1 MRFACALAAALLLA
15 GLPAA
20 GLPAAAAPE
29 SEAGYPPTG
38 DVTYA
43 VFRNGD
49 QIGTHEMDFTRV
61 GDRYQVVTRI
71 NIAVTVL
78 GVTFFR
84 FVTASD
90 ELWIDGKFASF
101 VAKTDYDGKLH
112 DVTVRPSGGG
122 LAVADNGV
130 TTVAPGDPLPGTL
143 WNPAS
148 LKATQLIDPTDG
160 TLKQVQV
167 IDRGSEQITVRGR
180 PMAARHVSFIGG
192 IQREVWYGPDDRI
205 VHIEYRGPDGSLVV
219 TELR

>member
-1 MRFACALAAALLLA
+1 MRLAYVLAAALLV
-15 GLPAA
+15 A
-20 GLPAAAAPE
+20 GLPAAATPE
-29 SEAGYPPTG
+29 GEAGYPPTG

-43 VFRNGD
+43 VLRNGD
-49 QIGTHEMDFTRV
+49 QIGTHEMDFTRD
-61 GDRYQVVTRI
+61 GDRYKVVTRI

-90 ELWIDGKFASF
+90 ELWVDGKFASF
-101 VAKTDYDGKLH
+101 AARTDYDGTLH
-112 DVTVRPSGGG
+112 DVTVRPAGSG

-130 TTVAPGDPLPGTL
+130 ATVTSGDPLPGTL

-160 TLKQVQV
+160 TLKKVQV
-167 IDRGSEQITVRGR
+167 IDRGIEQITVRGR
-180 PMAARHVSFIGG
+180 PLAARHVSFVGEL
-192 IQREVWYGPDDRI
+192 QREVWYGPDDRI

>member
-15 GLPAA
+15 D
-20 GLPAAAAPE
+20 LPAAAAPQG
-29 SEAGYPPTG
+29 EAGYPPTG

-49 QIGTHEMDFTRV
+49 RIGTHEMDFTRD
-61 GDRYQVVTRI
+61 GDSYKVVTRI

-84 FVTASD
+84 FVTDSD
-90 ELWIDGKFASF
+90 ELWVDGKLASF

-112 DVTVRPSGGG
+112 DVTVRPAGGG

-130 TTVAPGDPLPGTL
+130 TTAAPGDPLPGTL

-160 TLKQVQV
+160 TLKRVQV
-167 IDRGSEQITVRGR
+167 IDRGTEQITVRGR
-180 PMAARHVSFIGG
+180 PMTARHVSFLGG
-192 IQREVWYGPDDRI
+192 LQREVWYGPDDRI

>member
-1 MRFACALAAALLLA
+1 MRFAPRALAAVILLT
-15 GLPAA
+15 GLPAD
-20 GLPAAAAPE
+20 AAPE
-29 SEAGYPPTG
+29 LGYPPTG

-49 QIGTHEMDFTRV
+49 QIGTHVMDFTRD
-61 GDRYQVVTRI
+61 GDRYQVVTKI
-71 NIAVTVL
+71 DIAVTVL

-84 FVTASD
+84 FVTDSD
-90 ELWIDGKFASF
+90 ELWVDGKFASF

-112 DVTVRPSGGG
+112 DVTVHPAGGG